1 MYAYIFI
8 ETAKMGIDVVGES
21 QLIGYPTQYPSV
33 SLMNYNTSE
42 PNARFWVLK
51 LLKDNF
57 GPGDRLM
64 ETTEHNSDLAIQAFI
79 TEKGKKLLVIN
90 KRDKVQE
97 VALPANIEATSVT
110 FVAPSTGDSQ
120 PGSGQVQNNQLHL
133 EPFEVAVVEVR
144 QEKHL

>member
-64 ETTEHNSDLAIQAFI
+64 ETTEHNSDLQFRRLSRRRAKNFW
-79 TEKGKKLLVIN
+79 LS
-90 KRDKVQE
+90 
-97 VALPANIEATSVT
+97 TSVT
-110 FVAPSTGDSQ
+110 RCRRLHCRRISRQ
-120 PGSGQVQNNQLHL
+120 PQ
-133 EPFEVAVVEVR
+133 
-144 QEKHL
+144 